1 MRAPGRELSTVRT
14 MINWTSGTV
23 VAVLAVVFLAAGL
36 VLASV
41 QSPVRAGG
49 LPLVRPGQMPPVVA
63 SGGPTGVS
71 PFVFR
76 PARFHRR
83 FFDVGLPLAGVGPGF
98 VPFDE
103 SITYVGTIPRP
114 VVVHAP
120 DDGSLNP
127 ENLVNRGGCRSETR
141 MVPSE
146 AGGEHPIKIT
156 WCRKG

>member
-1 MRAPGRELSTVRT
+1 MRAPGRELCTVRKV
-14 MINWTSGTV
+14 INRTSGTV
-23 VAVLAVVFLAAGL
+23 IAVLAVLAAGL
-36 VLASV
+36 VLASL

-49 LPLVRPGQMPPVVA
+49 LALVRPGQMPPVAA
-63 SGGPTGVS
+63 SHGPAGS
-71 PFVFR
+71 PLVVG

-83 FFDVGLPLAGVGPGF
+83 FFNVGLPLAGVEPGF

-103 SITYVGTIPRP
+103 SVTYVGTIPRP
-114 VVVHAP
+114 VVVHAA
-120 DDGSLNP
+120 DDGSVNS

-146 AGGEHPIKIT
+146 AGGERPIKIT

>member
-1 MRAPGRELSTVRT
+1 MRAPGRELSTVRK
-14 MINWTSGTV
+14 MIDRTSGTV
-23 VAVLAVVFLAAGL
+23 VAVLAVAILAAGL
-36 VLASV
+36 VLAPL

-63 SGGPTGVS
+63 SVGPASVS

-83 FFDVGLPLAGVGPGF
+83 FFSLPLAGVGPGF
-98 VPFDE
+98 GPFDE

-127 ENLVNRGGCRSETR
+127 ENSVNRGGCRSVTR
-141 MVPSE
+141 IVPSE